1 MLSSLGD
8 DVRRARL
15 VRRYHSRQVVL
26 HGECFYN
33 GLCDPIDDTERR
45 IRETAGYKIGMNGV
59 SLKVDSEGFWVA
71 SEVPLQ
77 VVSSSVG
84 ERLEETSNILSA
96 GMPADPEQREH
107 ALRRPR
113 AFIRERALALGIS
126 DPVVGLITGL
136 DHDRIQVATYAE
148 GETQVAALAI
158 GPPRHGG

>member
-26 HGECFYN
+26 RGECFYN

-96 GMPADPEQREH
+96 GMPADPEQREY

-126 DPVVGLITGL
+126 A
-136 DHDRIQVATYAE
+136 RSWA
-148 GETQVAALAI
+148 
-158 GPPRHGG
+158 